1 MSKNASFER
10 PTKIFNSQFVVLL
23 IVNFTTFFNFQML
36 QSNIVTYVRTMTS
49 VQLLISMVPVMYSL
63 VAMIMRPVSGF
74 WIDRFDKKTLLFISQ
89 LGLTA
94 TCLAY
99 LFTNTAALVI
109 LVRSLNGIFFGLN
122 TTTSMAI
129 SSDVLPEDK
138 MGSGLGIFG
147 LSSILSMALGPTAG
161 AFLVRFKGYNL
172 MFLAAASATL
182 LSSILMIFIRSK
194 KPEAPAQKGISL
206 SGMFAKEALL
216 PSLITMCNSAAFAV
230 ISNYL
235 LLYGSE
241 TGIENISLFFTIYSA
256 ALLVT
261 RPIAGKLAD
270 TVDPKYI
277 IYPTQVLIMGSMVLL
292 GLAKGMGFVIA
303 GGILFGVG
311 YGGVTPILQTLALKS
326 VPESRR
332 GAASGTY
339 YFAMDIANI
348 LIPLFCAA
356 FYGVFSGYGPS
367 FLIMAA
373 APIVGIA
380 ILFVYNRKQK
390 REN

>member
-161 AFLVRFKGYNL
+161 MPA
-172 MFLAAASATL
+172 
-182 LSSILMIFIRSK
+182 
-194 KPEAPAQKGISL
+194 KPRPFDEGAEARRL
-206 SGMFAKEALL
+206 
-216 PSLITMCNSAAFAV
+216 
-230 ISNYL
+230 
-235 LLYGSE
+235 
-241 TGIENISLFFTIYSA
+241 
-256 ALLVT
+256 
-261 RPIAGKLAD
+261 
-270 TVDPKYI
+270 
-277 IYPTQVLIMGSMVLL
+277 
-292 GLAKGMGFVIA
+292 
-303 GGILFGVG
+303 GVG
-311 YGGVTPILQTLALKS
+311 GGQPGGCGVAP
-326 VPESRR
+326 
-332 GAASGTY
+332 SG
-339 YFAMDIANI
+339 
-348 LIPLFCAA
+348 
-356 FYGVFSGYGPS
+356 
-367 FLIMAA
+367 
-373 APIVGIA
+373 
-380 ILFVYNRKQK
+380 
-390 REN
+390 E